1 MNQQQR
7 LKALD
12 DANKII
18 VKVGEDAG
26 KSNLNDAQVVGL
38 DAAFD
43 DIMESVESAQDRY
56 GEAEEDDQL
65 EGVLESEDE

>member
-26 KSNLNDAQVVGL
+26 KSNLNDSQVVGL

-56 GEAEEDDQL
+56 GESEEEEEAEGGDLGD
-65 EGVLESEDE
+65 S